1 MNQRI
6 QELIKQAEKY
16 AEEKSSWRGDNTE
29 WRNEFEGIFK
39 EKFAELIVR
48 ECADVILEEMK
59 RTPQVHDYWG
69 PYWDGL
75 DSAQK
80 MITKHFGVEL

>member
-1 MNQRI
+1 MNERI
-6 QELIKQAEKY
+6 KKLLLQANIYDGRESMY
-16 AEEKSSWRGDNTE
+16 WCEEKNLVE
-29 WRNEFEGIFK
+29 
-39 EKFAELIVR
+39 FAELIVR
-48 ECADVILEEMK
+48 ECAGVILEEMK

-80 MITKHFGVEL
+80 MITKHFGVE

>member
-6 QELIKQAEKY
+6 QELIEQAEKY
-16 AEEKSSWRGDNTE
+16 AEEKSTWRGDNTE

-48 ECADVILEEMK
+48 ECIQAVDNVGGYNEEFHMNAIK
-59 RTPQVHDYWG
+59 
-69 PYWDGL
+69 
-75 DSAQK
+75 A
-80 MITKHFGVEL
+80 HFGVEE

>member
-6 QELIKQAEKY
+6 QELIEQAEKY
-16 AEEKSSWRGDNTE
+16 AEEKSTWRGDNTE

-48 ECADVILEEMK
+48 ECANFTDHAEEL
-59 RTPQVHDYWG
+59 Y
-69 PYWDGL
+69 
-75 DSAQK
+75 
-80 MITKHFGVEL
+80 KHFGVEE